1 MQNEMTLCGIL
12 IGVMAFF
19 MIVGMIGIQ
28 KEKKEMQEAAE
39 QKNDSNP
46 TA

>member
-19 MIVGMIGIQ
+19 MIVGMIGIR
-28 KEKKEMQEAAE
+28 KEKREMQESG
-39 QKNDSNP
+39 QNNSSNSVE
-46 TA
+46 

>member
-28 KEKKEMQEAAE
+28 REKKMMRENQETQDE
-39 QKNDSNP
+39 
-46 TA
+46 